1 MVDLVQVFVF
11 GDQSYDASELMF
23 RLLHTHDD
31 IILSSFLDSCFR
43 TLQLEVADLKDEQ
56 RLACPRFSKLADLL
70 PHWRNGT
77 LNPALDQALTC
88 ICHVGTFIHE
98 HATSGK
104 PFPTAHNA
112 CLTARCTGFISAVA
126 VSCSSDTS
134 TLLALGLRTVVVA
147 FRVGACAW
155 DVGSLLFAVQDTP
168 RQFPHWTVA
177 LAGLSEE
184 KVSAIIEQFAV
195 EKNLSVVARPYVS
208 ARISANRCSVSAP
221 PPVLDELLKTTALSK
236 AIKFDLPITAPYH
249 APHLYTAENVNTI
262 LCGVDDVVATT
273 IIPIVSSSTGT
284 VVTSATFRDALRVAV
299 EACLQLMIRSD
310 LIAPGIASH
319 VQHADGFAI
328 RHIATAPDGLAL
340 AVQTALSQAGGRSQS
355 GRVNAP
361 DQNDTTSIPNALS
374 TPRAKAKIAIL
385 SMSGRFPQAPSME
398 AFWHVLE
405 NGIDTHELALASRW
419 NTRTH
424 VGDLSLKELPKNT
437 SGTGFGCWLHDAA
450 QFDARYFNMSPREA
464 PQVDPAQ
471 RLALLTA
478 TEALEQ
484 AGIVPGR
491 TSSTQKDRVGVYFG
505 STSND
510 WMETNSAQNIDTYFI
525 PGGNR
530 AFIPGRINYHFKFS
544 GPSYTIDTACSS
556 SFTALHL
563 ACNALWKGEVDTAI
577 VGGTNVLTNPDMTVG
592 LDRGHFLS
600 RTGNCSTFDDGADGY
615 CRGEA
620 VATLV
625 LKRLDDA
632 VADKDPVQACILAIA
647 TNHSAEAA
655 SITRPHVGAQQDLFA
670 SVLADAG
677 VKHTDISYCEMH
689 GTGTQAGDAG
699 ETTSVLQSLAPI
711 EPPNAVRK
719 QHQPLYIG
727 AAKSN
732 VGHGEAAAGVTSLAK
747 VLLMLKKS
755 TIPPH
760 CGIKTKINHKLPD
773 LPSRNTAIA
782 MEAVSWPRP
791 VNGKRQVLLN
801 NFSAA
806 GGNTALILED
816 APEVPTLDVP
826 DIRQCHL
833 VAVSAKTPASLE
845 NNVKNMLAW
854 LDEKSDASNLTLARL
869 SYTSTARRI
878 HHPHRVMINATSLDS
893 VKASL
898 RTALDLKKGSSRP
911 KGTPRFVFA
920 FTGQGAQY
928 AGMGADLFAQFTG
941 FRADISRY
949 DQICRQLNFPPVRQ
963 LFEDPTTFCDA
974 TPTTLQLAMVCFQMA
989 LYRMWVTLGVTPSA
1003 VVGHSLGE
1011 YAALY
1016 AASVLTQADVI
1027 NIVGSRAQLLEKHCE
1042 QGSHTMLAVRSN
1054 AEDLEAALGPSGLT
1068 YELSCH
1074 NGRESVVL
1082 GGTKSQI
1089 ETIRPTLQ
1097 RSRMSNRVLEVPYAY
1112 HTSQVEPILAS
1123 LAAVARGVH
1132 FAKPAIPVIS
1142 PAFGTVLTQSEDFGS
1157 DFIVKHCRNK
1167 VNMLGALQA
1176 ARQMSLLDEKM
1187 MGIEL
1192 GPEPVVIKMVKEVA
1206 GPAFQTFASS
1216 RKDEPALNILASALS
1231 AFYTAGTDVKWT
1243 AYHADFPSAQVV
1255 LELPAYAW
1263 DLKEYWIQYVNDWS
1277 LRKGDAP
1284 LVIERTTLEGTCI
1297 HKVVS
1302 NSLGVSG
1309 GELLVEADL
1318 SREDLHPM
1326 VQGHKVYGVPLCTPS
1341 VYADIALTIGEYAKQ
1356 FSGEGSTKLGVEI
1369 ANMNIQS
1376 ALVATSDGKPQMLRT
1391 HASYDAKQKSLYC
1404 TFSTLNDAGKVKEQ
1418 HSNCLIKLFDVEAAR
1433 TALKSSAPAIKS
1445 RISILQ
1451 LQLNEFGN
1459 TFRYSKAMIYKMVG
1473 QLADFDPKYRALE
1486 EITLDSDALEALG
1499 RVNFTKVSAEGKFH
1513 TNPAYIDALSQ
1524 LGGFVMNGNEGVDL
1538 DKELFVNHGWASLK
1552 LLEAIDPTK
1561 TYTTHVK
1568 MTEGTDKLWTGDIT
1582 ILDGEAV
1589 VGVFGG
1595 VALQGV
1601 PKRLMSYI
1609 VHAASKRTNGVAPR
1623 TAGEPQTQ
1631 RVTAPEV
1638 VSAVVKTTTK
1648 QLVTQAPVEDRSI
1661 TTAISIISQESGVEA
1676 ADLTDDTSFDD
1687 IGVDSLL
1694 GIMVSS
1700 RIRDEL
1706 GIDVDSAA
1714 FLEVRTVGS
1723 FKTFLRGLTGTTE
1736 QFTTVTKTVTKEITP
1751 TELRESSFAQ
1761 SAVAGD
1767 SFGVW
1772 TNVLAILAEESGID
1786 VSDLTGDTYFSD
1798 IGVDSL
1804 LSLVVVSRLRDEFDL
1819 DLPEQSLFIDYP
1831 TVASLKA
1838 RITGCTRSPSVFS
1851 DSDATTDVP
1860 SVFSPSLEVET
1871 TSEDFQPLAF
1881 SKKEAL
1887 VAVAEVA
1894 LTPLEKAD
1902 PFMSIGRNRPSMTP
1916 SRDSTTS
1923 LASITEILPPVK
1935 PAWSIVLQGS
1945 PRNATKRLFLFPDGC
1960 GAATSYLQLPTLSS
1974 STAVIAF
1981 NSPFMKNPHDMADRQ
1996 LDDIVAS
2003 YVESLQRHQPH
2014 GPYHLAGWSAG
2025 GVLAYAVAQELMAT
2039 GEEIATLTL
2048 IDSPPPTDGLDRL
2061 PRRFFDHCSAVGIFG
2076 GEMSAINPSNKR
2088 AKLPEWLMPHFEATI
2103 ELLHDYCAP
2112 PMPLTTNAPKK
2123 INLIWAGGCAFGGKY
2138 APLPPA
2144 SMVGEDTEGMKFL
2157 TEQRTDFGPDKWTD
2171 LFPGRHIDIDVVE
2184 GEHHFSMMRGK
2195 GAQQLG
2201 GFLRKT
2207 LGLLA

>member
-1 MVDLVQVFVF
+1 VT
-11 GDQSYDASELMF
+11 ASPL
-23 RLLHTHDD
+23 
-31 IILSSFLDSCFR
+31 I
-43 TLQLEVADLKDEQ
+43 
-56 RLACPRFSKLADLL
+56 
-70 PHWRNGT
+70 
-77 LNPALDQALTC
+77 
-88 ICHVGTFIHE
+88 
-98 HATSGK
+98 
-104 PFPTAHNA
+104 
-112 CLTARCTGFISAVA
+112 
-126 VSCSSDTS
+126 
-134 TLLALGLRTVVVA
+134 
-147 FRVGACAW
+147 
-155 DVGSLLFAVQDTP
+155 
-168 RQFPHWTVA
+168 
-177 LAGLSEE
+177 
-184 KVSAIIEQFAV
+184 
-195 EKNLSVVARPYVS
+195 
-208 ARISANRCSVSAP
+208 
-221 PPVLDELLKTTALSK
+221 LDELLKTPGLSK
-236 AIKFDLPITAPYH
+236 AIKIALPITAPYH
-249 APHLYTAENVNTI
+249 APHLYSAENVDAI
-262 LCGVDDVVATT
+262 LRGVEDVVAAT

-284 VVTSATFRDALRVAV
+284 IVKSATFRDALRVAV
-299 EACLQLMIRSD
+299 EACLQLIIRSD
-310 LIAPGIASH
+310 LIASGIATH
-319 VQHADGFAI
+319 VQQADGFAI

-340 AVQTALSQAGGRSQS
+340 AVQTALTQS
-355 GRVNAP
+355 GGGVNLGKANVS
-361 DQNDTTSIPNALS
+361 DHHDATSIPNSLA

-471 RLALLTA
+471 RIALLTA

-510 WMETNSAQNIDTYFI
+510 WMETNSAQDIDTYFI

-563 ACNALWKGEVDTAI
+563 ACNALWKGEVDMAI

-600 RTGNCSTFDDGADGY
+600 RTGNCKTFDDSADGY

-632 VADKDPVQACILAIA
+632 IVDKDPVQACILAIA

-699 ETTSVLQSLAPI
+699 ETTSVLQSLAPS

-755 TIPPH
+755 IIPPH

-791 VNGKRQVLLN
+791 RNGKRRVLLN

-816 APEVPTLDVP
+816 APEIVTLDEP
-826 DIRQCHL
+826 DVRQHHL
-833 VAVSAKTPASLE
+833 VAISAKTPSSLE
-845 NNVKNMLAW
+845 NNVKNLLSW
-854 LDEKSDASNLTLARL
+854 LEENPGSRDLTLARL
-869 SYTSTARRI
+869 SYTSTARRA
-878 HHPHRVMINATSLDS
+878 HHPHRVMIDATNLDS

-898 RTALDLKKGSSRP
+898 RTALDSKKGSTRP

-920 FTGQGAQY
+920 FTGQGAQF
-928 AGMGADLFAQFTG
+928 AGMGAELFTCIAS
-941 FRADISRY
+941 FRADICRY
-949 DQICRQLNFPPVRQ
+949 DQICGQLQFPAIRQ
-963 LFEDPTTFCDA
+963 LFEDPATFTFA
-974 TPTTLQLAMVCFQMA
+974 TPTMLQLAMVCFQMA
-989 LYRMWVTLGVTPSA
+989 LYRMWSSLGVKPSA

-1027 NIVGSRAQLLEKHCE
+1027 NLVGSRAQLLEKHCE
-1042 QGSHTMLAVRSN
+1042 QGSHAMLAVRSS
-1054 AEDLEAALGPSGLT
+1054 ATELEAALGPSGAA

-1074 NGRESVVL
+1074 NGRESIVL
-1082 GGTKSQI
+1082 GGTKGQI

-1112 HTSQVEPILAS
+1112 HTSQVDPILSS
-1123 LAAVARGVH
+1123 LAAVASGVR
-1132 FAKPAIPVIS
+1132 FGKPTIPVIS
-1142 PAFGTVLTQSEDFGS
+1142 PACGKVLTQSEDFGS
-1157 DFIVKHCRNK
+1157 NFIVNHCRNK
-1167 VNMLGALQA
+1167 VDMLGALHSA
-1176 ARQMSLLDEKM
+1176 KEMNLLDEKM
-1187 MGIEL
+1187 IGVEL
-1192 GPEPVVIKMVKEVA
+1192 GPEPVVVKMVKEIA
-1206 GPAFQTFASS
+1206 GPAFQIFASS
-1216 RKDEPALNILASALS
+1216 RKDESALNLLATALS
-1231 AFYTAGTDVKWT
+1231 TFYTAGTDVNWT
-1243 AYHADFPSAQVV
+1243 AYHADFPSSQVV

-1263 DLKEYWIQYVNDWS
+1263 DLKDYWIQYVNDWS

-1284 LVIERTTLEGTCI
+1284 LVIKHTTLEGTCI
-1297 HKVVS
+1297 HNVVS
-1302 NSLGVSG
+1302 NSLSVSG

-1318 SREDLHPM
+1318 SRDDLHPM

-1356 FSGEGSTKLGVEI
+1356 YAEKRSIKLGVEV

-1376 ALVATSDGKPQMLRT
+1376 ALVATSDGKPQLLRT
-1391 HASYDAKQKSLYC
+1391 HAVFDAKQGSIYC
-1404 TFSTLNDAGKVKEQ
+1404 TFSTVDDDGKVREQ
-1418 HSNCLIKLFDVEAAR
+1418 HSNCLIRLFDVEGARAAL
-1433 TALKSSAPAIKS
+1433 TTSAPRIKS
-1445 RISILQ
+1445 RISTLQAQ
-1451 LQLNEFGN
+1451 LQDLGN

-1486 EITLDSDALEALG
+1486 AITLDSDALEASG
-1499 RVNFTKVSAEGKFH
+1499 RVDFTKVSVDGKFH

-1552 LLEAIDPTK
+1552 LLETIDPTK

-1568 MTEGTDKLWTGDIT
+1568 MSEGKDKLWTGDIT
-1582 ILDGEAV
+1582 ILDGDV
-1589 VGVFGG
+1589 IVGIFGG

-1609 VHAASKRTNGVAPR
+1609 VNAASKRTNGVAPQK
-1623 TAGEPQTQ
+1623 TVEPASPRSQ
-1631 RVTAPEV
+1631 APKA

-1648 QLVTQAPVEDRSI
+1648 QLVTQAPVEDSNI
-1661 TTAISIISQESGVEA
+1661 STAINIISQESGVDVS
-1676 ADLTDDTSFDD
+1676 DLTDDTNFDD

-1736 QFTTVTKTVTKEITP
+1736 QLTTVTEIVEEKVALV
-1751 TELRESSFAQ
+1751 ELAQLSFEDN
-1761 SAVAGD
+1761 SND
-1767 SFGVW
+1767 SGVW
-1772 TNVLAILAEESGID
+1772 SNVLAILAEESGID
-1786 VSDLTGDTYFSD
+1786 VNELTGDTYFSD

-1804 LSLVVVSRLRDEFDL
+1804 LSLVVVSRLRDEHNL
-1819 DLPEQSLFIDYP
+1819 DLPEQSLFIDFP

-1838 RITGCTRSPSVFS
+1838 RITGGLKSPSVLS
-1851 DSDATTDVP
+1851 DSDASTDVP
-1860 SVFSPSLEVET
+1860 SVFSVGSDV
-1871 TSEDFQPLAF
+1871 D
-1881 SKKEAL
+1881 
-1887 VAVAEVA
+1887 
-1894 LTPLEKAD
+1894 TPLEEFLPPLAAKKDALISVSEVPVTPLEEAD
-1902 PFMSIGRNRPSMTP
+1902 PFALVGQYRPPMRH

-1923 LASITEILPPVK
+1923 LASIAEIFPPVK

-1945 PRNATKRLFLFPDGC
+1945 PRNATNKLFLFPDGC

-1981 NSPFMKNPHDMADRQ
+1981 NSPFMKYVLTLTISNRIADKAFRNPHDMADRQ
-1996 LDDIVAS
+1996 LNEIIAS
-2003 YVESLQRHQPH
+2003 YIESLRRHQPQ

-2025 GVLAYAVAQELMAT
+2025 GVLAYAVAQELMAA

-2103 ELLHDYCAP
+2103 ELLHDYRAP
-2112 PMPLTTNAPKK
+2112 PMPLTTTAPKK
-2123 INLIWAGGCAFGGKY
+2123 INVIWAGGCAFGGKY

-2157 TEQRTDFGPDKWTD
+2157 TEQRTDFGPDKWVD
-2171 LFPGRHIDIDVVE
+2171 LFPGRHIDVDVVE
-2184 GEHHFSMMRGK
+2184 DEHHFSMMRGK

-2201 GFLRKT
+2201 GLLRKT
-2207 LGLLA
+2207 LGLVG